1 MQVSIIASFLDKQT
15 EALRV
20 ISNSEVSKVTRQ
32 GLKPGT
38 RDSRVICCLLSSHL

>member
-1 MQVSIIASFLDKQT
+1 MHELVLLPPFLDKQT

-20 ISNSEVSKVTRQ
+20 ISNSEVSKVTRP

-38 RDSRVICCLLSSHL
+38 RTLESFVVS